1 MSKRF
6 LFTAFCVSILSFSL
20 ADFSHAGRGGGGG
33 SRGGGGARGGG
44 GGGFSGGV
52 SRGGG
57 GMSGGMS
64 GGGAVGGVRP
74 SPSMGAGGGAR
85 PVGGAGAGSAGP
97 GARPGAGM
105 GAGGPAVAGGGARP
119 GTGAGMAGPAGVGGG
134 GRPGAGVGTAGAAR
148 VGGASAGASAAAANR
163 YNAPSRNDL
172 SGFLGLPSDEG
183 FGHASTASTRQ
194 GTMSSPSTLPAR
206 EGNVDVNYGK
216 TEGPRGGQVGGVTAT
231 GPQGNTVGKAAAVG
245 PQGGAAV
252 VGGVQGAA
260 GGTAV
265 RGAAVGPQG
274 GAAVVGGVQGAAGG
288 TAVRGAAVGPQG
300 GAAVV
305 GGVQGAAGGTAVRGA
320 AVGPQGGAAVVGGV
334 QGAAGGT
341 AVRGAAVGPNGQV
354 VAGRGAIGPGGYGA
368 GGVVTA
374 GPAGIGAGFT
384 RISPAGRYT
393 AAAAVRGTYNNW
405 GIYGTGWRV
414 QYPGAWV
421 AAGWTTAALW
431 STATW
436 GTAASYCGY
445 AEQPPV
451 YYDYGTSVVY
461 EDNSVYVNG
470 DVAGTTEEYYD
481 QAASLAATGAEAKT
495 QSDGDWLPLGVFAF
509 TKAENPTSD
518 ITIQLAVN
526 KDGVIRG
533 NYTDT
538 ATKQNQV
545 VQGSVDKQT
554 QRVAFTVGDNKANII
569 ETGLYNL
576 TKEESPCLIHLGKD
590 STEQW
595 LLVRLQNPEASAG

>member
-6 LFTAFCVSILSFSL
+6 LFTAFCFSILSFSL

-33 SRGGGGARGGG
+33 SRGGGGAGGARGGG

-52 SRGGG
+52 SRGG
-57 GMSGGMS
+57 S
-64 GGGAVGGVRP
+64 GGGAVGGARP
-74 SPSMGAGGGAR
+74 SPSMGSVGGTRPGGGAGIGNASPGARPGAGTAMSGPVGAGGGAR
-85 PVGGAGAGSAGP
+85 PGAGAGTGGTAGI
-97 GARPGAGM
+97 
-105 GAGGPAVAGGGARP
+105 GGGARP
-119 GTGAGMAGPAGVGGG
+119 AAGAGMSGATRLGGG
-134 GRPGAGVGTAGAAR
+134 PST
-148 VGGASAGASAAAANR
+148 GASTAAANR
-163 YNAPSRNDL
+163 YNSPSRNDL

-183 FGHASTASTRQ
+183 LGHATASAART
-194 GTMSSPSTLPAR
+194 GTMSSASTMPAR

-245 PQGGAAV
+245 PQGGTAV
-252 VGGVQGAA
+252 VGGVQGEA
-260 GGTAV
+260 GGTAI
-265 RGAAVGPQG
+265 
-274 GAAVVGGVQGAAGG
+274 
-288 TAVRGAAVGPQG
+288 
-300 GAAVV
+300 
-305 GGVQGAAGGTAVRGA
+305 RGA

-354 VAGRGAIGPGGYGA
+354 VAGRGAVGPGGYG
-368 GGVVTA
+368 GGGIVTA
-374 GPAGIGAGFT
+374 GPAGVGAGFT
-384 RISPAGRYT
+384 RVSPSGRYT
-393 AAAAVRGTYNNW
+393 AAAAVRGNYTNW
-405 GIYGTGWRV
+405 GVYGTAWRV

-421 AAGWTTAALW
+421 ATRWTTYALW

-461 EDNSVYVNG
+461 EDNSVYING
-470 DVAGTTEEYYD
+470 DAAGTTEEYYD
-481 QAASLAATGAEAKT
+481 QAASIAATGAEAKA
-495 QSDGDWLPLGVFAF
+495 QPDGEWLPLGVFAF
-509 TKAENPTSD
+509 TKAESPNSD

-526 KDGVIRG
+526 KDGVVRG

-545 VQGSVDKQT
+545 VQGSIDKQT
-554 QRVAFTVGDNKANII
+554 QRVAFTVGENKTNII

-576 TKEESPCLIHLGKD
+576 TKEEAPCLLHIGKE

-595 LLVRLQNPEASAG
+595 MLVRLKNPEATAG

>member
-119 GTGAGMAGPAGVGGG
+119 GTGAGMAGSAGVGGG

-274 GAAVVGGVQGAAGG
+274 GAAVVGGV
-288 TAVRGAAVGPQG
+288 R
-300 GAAVV
+300 
-305 GGVQGAAGGTAVRGA
+305 
-320 AVGPQGGAAVVGGV
+320 
-334 QGAAGGT
+334 GAAGGT

>member
-119 GTGAGMAGPAGVGGG
+119 GTGAGMAGSAGVGGG

-231 GPQGNTVGKAAAVG
+231 GPQGNTVGKA
-245 PQGGAAV
+245 
-252 VGGVQGAA
+252 
-260 GGTAV
+260 
-265 RGAAVGPQG
+265 
-274 GAAVVGGVQGAAGG
+274 
-288 TAVRGAAVGPQG
+288 AAVGPQG

-545 VQGSVDKQT
+545 VQGSVDRQT